1 MKVLDGHLERV
12 SGFYHSRGCSG
23 PGGPIH
29 LYFRNVPQQWE
40 GKTKSRWE
48 LVRAHLR

>member
-23 PGGPIH
+23 AGGP
-29 LYFRNVPQQWE
+29 LWPTCTSEMCLNSARERLNLDGSW
-40 GKTKSRWE
+40 
-48 LVRAHLR
+48 